1 MNTCRALNEAERNA
15 LMACIANVHDLAL
28 REDLRRQASYA
39 LVSSKNE
46 SLFGYYLNLYC
57 PENQK
62 SELIHHGMNDSPP
75 ECLGLSSK
83 NDALFF
89 LLYVKDGFIDF
100 MEASSISEWPVSEK
114 EIIFVPEYLVKMK
127 FPSR

>member
-1 MNTCRALNEAERNA
+1 
-15 LMACIANVHDLAL
+15 MACIANVHDLAL

-39 LVSSKNE
+39 LVSSKDE

-62 SELIHHGMNDSPP
+62 SERIHHGMNDSPP

-100 MEASSISEWPVSEK
+100 MEASSISEWPVSEE
-114 EIIFVPEYLVKMK
+114 EIIFVPEYLVKLK
-127 FPSR
+127 FPGP